1 MNVSALNFFHTT
13 QFSLSFAV
21 SCHIAAMPYQH
32 PKGSYFI
39 ATIYIGSHIL
49 TYDTT
54 KFYKKELLYMYNK
67 YVWINSL
74 P

>member
-21 SCHIAAMPYQH
+21 SCHIAVMPYQH

-49 TYDTT
+49 KDDTI
-54 KFYKKELLYMYNK
+54 KL
-67 YVWINSL
+67 
-74 P
+74 